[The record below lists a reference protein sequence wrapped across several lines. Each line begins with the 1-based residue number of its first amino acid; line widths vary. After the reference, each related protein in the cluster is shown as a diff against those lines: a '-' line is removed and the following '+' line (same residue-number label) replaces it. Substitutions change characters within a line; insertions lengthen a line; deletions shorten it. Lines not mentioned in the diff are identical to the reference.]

1 MRRAK
6 AMGGARCEVFDE
18 AVHTRAVNR
27 LKLEARL
34 RDALEKNHFRVYYQ
48 PIVQLET
55 KQTIEFEGLL
65 RWQYPEQG
73 LISPG
78 KFIET
83 AEDTGLLVSTVQW
96 TILEACK
103 QLRAWE

>member
-83 AEDTGLLVSTVQW
+83 AEDTGLLVSTGQW